1 MPEWTGWPTRKE
13 SHYGDRVIDCFV
25 ERPLSLQDMVDR
37 ALAERGDHEALVFE
51 DKRLTWRELVR
62 QSGAVATGL
71 QKLGLSKGDRVVL
84 HVGNCVEVVIAMY
97 AVARLGAIAVPVSAR
112 ERGPGLRYIV
122 EHSGAACLFYD
133 GETATALDGE
143 APIPTLLHRID
154 VHSTAYAAMLDNEI
168 AAAAERTEEDTAV
181 ILYTSGTTGTPKGAM
196 ISNLN
201 LVHSAMNFVECLKL
215 GPEDRNLMAVPV
227 SHVTG
232 TIALVATTALARG
245 CLVVMDHFRAE
256 PCLKLLARE
265 RISFTVMVPA
275 MYNLLLL
282 RPEFAETDLS
292 SWRVGGYGG
301 SVMPQ
306 VTIEKLAAVL
316 PNMQL
321 VNAYG
326 ATETTSP
333 STIQIPSYALSHRD
347 TVGVPAPNA
356 RIIAM
361 DDNGREVARGET
373 GELWISGP
381 MVVPGYWRNPEVTAR
396 EFTGGFWHSGDI
408 GSVDADGFVRVLDRK
423 KDMVNR
429 GGYKIYSAEVE
440 SVLVAHDAVL
450 EAAIVA
456 KPCPVLGERVHAFV
470 VHKPE
475 HPNLTEE
482 MLDAYARSQLADY
495 KRPETWSLRSEP
507 LPRNANGK
515 VVKRTLRDELL
526 GV

>member
-25 ERPLSLQDMVDR
+25 ERPLSLQDMIER
-37 ALAERGDHEALVFE
+37 AVAERGDHEALIFE
-51 DKRLTWRELVR
+51 DQRLSWNDVVR
-62 QSGAVATGL
+62 QSGALATGL
-71 QKLGLSKGDRVVL
+71 QKLGISAGDRVVL
-84 HVGNCVEVVIAMY
+84 HVGNCIQVVIALY
-97 AVARLGAIAVPVSAR
+97 AVARLGAVAVPVSAR

-122 EHSGAACLFYD
+122 EHSGAACLFHD
-133 GETATALDGE
+133 GETENALDGE
-143 APIPTLLHRID
+143 APIASLQHRID
-154 VHSTAYAAMLDNEI
+154 VRGAAYAAMLDNPI
-168 AAAAERTEEDTAV
+168 AVAAVRTEEDTAV

-201 LVHSAMNFVECLKL
+201 LVHSSMNFVECLAL
-215 GPEDRNLMAVPV
+215 GPEDRFLLAVPV

-232 TIALVATTALARG
+232 TIALVASNTLARG

-256 PCLKLLARE
+256 PCLKLMAQE

-282 RPEFAETDLS
+282 RPEFATTDLS
-292 SWRVGGYGG
+292 HWRIGGYGG

-316 PNMQL
+316 PNLQL

-333 STIQIPSYALSHRD
+333 STIQIPSYAFSHRD
-347 TVGVPAPNA
+347 TVGVAAPNA
-356 RIIAM
+356 RIIIV
-361 DDNGREVARGET
+361 DDNGREVPLGET
-373 GELWISGP
+373 GEIWISGP
-381 MVVPGYWRNPEVTAR
+381 MVVPGYWRNPEATAR

-408 GSVDADGFVRVLDRK
+408 GSIDADGFVRVLDRK

-440 SVLVAHDAVL
+440 SILVAHEAVL

-475 HPNLTEE
+475 NPELSEE
-482 MLDAYARSQLADY
+482 ALAAYARSQLADY
-495 KRPETWSLRSEP
+495 KRPETWTLRSEP

-515 VVKRTLRDELL
+515 IVKRALRELL

>member
-1 MPEWTGWPTRKE
+1 MPEWTGWKTRKE
-13 SHYGDRVIDCFV
+13 THYGDRVIDCFV
-25 ERPLSLQDMVDR
+25 DRPLSLQDMVAR
-37 ALAERGDHEALVFE
+37 AGAERGDHEALIFE
-51 DKRLTWRELVR
+51 EQRLTWNDVIR
-62 QSGAVATGL
+62 QSGALATGL
-71 QKLGLSKGDRVVL
+71 QKLGITKGDRVVL

-122 EHSGAACLFYD
+122 EHSGAACMFID
-133 GETATALDGE
+133 GETEAALDGE
-143 APIPTLLHRID
+143 APISTLHHRID
-154 VHSTAYAAMLDNEI
+154 VRSAAYTSMLDHEI
-168 AAAAERTEEDTAV
+168 ATPADRGEEEIAV

-201 LVHSAMNFVECLKL
+201 LVHSAMNFVECLGL
-215 GPEDRNLMAVPV
+215 GPEDRILMAVPV

-256 PCLKLLARE
+256 PCLKLAAKE

-282 RPEFAETDLS
+282 RPEFAQTDLS
-292 SWRVGGYGG
+292 HWRVGGYGG

-316 PNMQL
+316 PKMQL

-356 RIIAM
+356 RIIVM
-361 DDNGREVARGET
+361 DDNGREVPRGET

-381 MVVPGYWRNPEVTAR
+381 MVVPGYWRNPEATAR
-396 EFTGGFWHSGDI
+396 EFTGGYWHSGDI
-408 GSVDADGFVRVLDRK
+408 GSIDADGFVRVLDRK

-482 MLDAYARSQLADY
+482 TLAEYARSQLADY

-515 VVKRTLRDELL
+515 VVKRALRDLL